1 MKKVTTVCP
10 YCGAG
15 CKMNLVVE
23 NNKILR
29 AEAANGVT
37 NQGELCLKGY
47 YGWDFLNDTKL
58 LTPRLTQPMI
68 RRQKGGKFEAVSWD
82 EAIRYTAQRL
92 KEIKEKHG
100 PRAIMHTGSSRGTGN
115 ETNYVMQ
122 KFARAVIGTNNV
134 DCCARVCHGPSVA
147 GLQATLGNGAMSNS
161 IGDIENSKCLLI
173 VGYNC
178 ADSHP
183 IVARRVIKAKE
194 KGAQVIVCDPRRIET
209 ARIADH
215 HLQIKNGCNMALVNA
230 FAHVLIEENLY
241 DHDYVAKYTEGFE
254 AYREQ
259 VAAWSPEA
267 VEEQT
272 GVSAQQIRQAMRIYA
287 AAPSATI
294 MWGMGVTQ
302 FGQAVDVVK
311 GLASLALLT
320 GNLGRPGVGVGP
332 VRGQNNVQGACDMG
346 VLPNEFPGYQSV
358 TDPQVRAK
366 FADAWGIDASN
377 MDADIGYRIT
387 EIPHLALEGKV
398 KAYYIMGEDPLQTEA
413 DLSLVRQGFEALE
426 FVVVQDIFMTKTAEQ
441 ADVILPATSWGE
453 HGGVFSCADRG
464 FQRFEKA
471 IEPMYNVKR
480 DWEIISLLATELGYP
495 MHYDNDQQIWD
506 EMRELCPLFY
516 GATYE
521 KMGELGHV
529 QWPCTTLD
537 SPGTPYLYQNNQF
550 TTPSGKGQLFAA
562 PWRAPA
568 EVPDISYPLVLCTVR
583 EVGHYSCR
591 SMTGNCAALQ
601 TLADEPGF
609 VQMHPQDA
617 LALEIQDQ
625 QLVWVAS
632 RRGKVISR
640 VNFNERIN
648 RGAVYMTYQWWIGA
662 CNELTQENLDPIS
675 KTPETKYCAVKV
687 EKIADQRWAENYAQQ
702 TYSDMKARLR
712 SAVEDVIPV
721 VTL

>member
-1 MKKVTTVCP
+1 MKKITTVCP

-15 CKMNLVVE
+15 CKMKLVVD
-23 NNKILR
+23 NGKIIR
-29 AEAANGVT
+29 AEAADGVT

-58 LTPRLTQPMI
+58 LTPRLSQPLI

-82 EAIRYTAQRL
+82 EAISYTAQRL
-92 KEIKEKHG
+92 QQIKDQHG
-100 PRAIMHTGSSRGTGN
+100 ASAIMHTGSSRGTGN

-173 VGYNC
+173 IGYNC

-183 IVARRVIKAKE
+183 IVARRVLKAKE
-194 KGAQVIVCDPRRIET
+194 KGAQIVVCDPRRIET
-209 ARIADH
+209 ARIADQ

-230 FAHVLIEENLY
+230 FAYVLIEENLY
-241 DHDYVAKYTEGFE
+241 DRDYVAKYTEGFE
-254 AYREQ
+254 AYRQ
-259 VAAWSPEA
+259 QLADYAPEA
-267 VEEQT
+267 VEHLT
-272 GVSAQQIRQAMRIYA
+272 GVTAQQIRQAMRTYA
-287 AAPSATI
+287 SAPSATI

-320 GNLGRPGVGVGP
+320 GNLGRANVGVGP

-346 VLPNEFPGYQSV
+346 VLPNEFPGYQAV
-358 TDPQVRAK
+358 TDAAVRAK
-366 FADAWGIDASN
+366 FAAAWGIDATK
-377 MDADIGYRIT
+377 MDPNVGYRIT
-387 EIPHLALEGKV
+387 EIPHLVHEGKV
-398 KAYYIMGEDPLQTEA
+398 KADYIMGEDPLQTEA
-413 DLSLVRQGFEALE
+413 DLSLVRSAFEALE

-471 IEPMYNVKR
+471 IEPQYNVKR
-480 DWEIISLLATELGYP
+480 DWEIISLLASEMGYP
-495 MHYDNDQQIWD
+495 MHYEDNQQIWD

-529 QWPCTTLD
+529 QWPCTSLE
-537 SPGTPYLYQNNQF
+537 SQGTPYLYQGNQF
-550 TTPSGKGQLFAA
+550 TTPSGKGQLFATT
-562 PWRAPA
+562 WRAPA
-568 EVPDISYPLVLCTVR
+568 EIPDADYPLVLCTVR

-609 VQMHPQDA
+609 VQINPQDA
-617 LALEIQDQ
+617 AALGIADQ

-640 VNFNERIN
+640 ANYNERIN
-648 RGAVYMTYQWWIGA
+648 LGAVYMTYQWWIGA

-675 KTPETKYCAVKV
+675 KTPETKYCAVKLAA
-687 EKIADQRWAENYAQQ
+687 ITDQHWAENYAQQ
-702 TYSDMKARLR
+702 SYSDMKARLR
-712 SAVEDVIPV
+712 RAAEDVM
-721 VTL
+721 